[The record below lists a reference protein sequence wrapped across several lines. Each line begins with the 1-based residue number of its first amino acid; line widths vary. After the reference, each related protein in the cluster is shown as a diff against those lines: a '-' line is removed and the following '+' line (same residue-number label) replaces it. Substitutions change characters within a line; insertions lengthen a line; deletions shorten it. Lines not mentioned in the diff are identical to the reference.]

1 MRHEEGGRARLLAS
15 LRGVPAIC
23 SVDAE
28 GGYAARRG
36 GVHHGGDS
44 PPRADFAGWSFS
56 FPSPVCILFNP
67 AEKES
72 RDTFLPRRIPPGPPP
87 SWPLCIADLKP
98 AGLLARIFSC
108 RYCFVFRRKV

>member
-72 RDTFLPRRIPPGPPP
+72 RDTFLPRRIPPGPPQLA
-87 SWPLCIADLKP
+87 PLHCRFKTCRAVGEDFFLS
-98 AGLLARIFSC
+98 LLF
-108 RYCFVFRRKV
+108 CFP